1 MSCLDEFYL
10 ESTDGHNRLH
20 VMRWLPDDQKV
31 IAVLQIA
38 HGITEHIGRYDA
50 FARFMAN
57 GGFAVAGN
65 SHLGHGQSAPGE
77 RSLGFFARRGG
88 WETAAE
94 DMYLLYQTM
103 RRQYPDTPYFLLGH
117 SMGSFLSRTLLIRH
131 PECLDGCILS
141 GTGQQAPLL
150 LLIGRAAARMECI
163 FCGARQ
169 PSTGLNLLCNG
180 VYNRRIPNR
189 RLPGDWLTRNRESVD
204 RFTDDNACGFV
215 PTAGILRDLLGGI
228 RYVGKMKNAR
238 KMRKDLPVLLI
249 SGTRDPVGDYGA
261 GVKKVYRLF
270 KKAGLRDVTMKL
282 YDGARHEVLNETN
295 REEVYNDVLQW
306 MLERIN

>member
-1 MSCLDEFYL
+1 
-10 ESTDGHNRLH
+10 
-20 VMRWLPDDQKV
+20 MRWLPDDQK
-31 IAVLQIA
+31 IKGVLQIA

-57 GGFAVAGN
+57 SGFAVAGN
-65 SHLGHGQSAPGE
+65 SHLGHGQSASGE
-77 RSLGFFARRGG
+77 RGMGFFARRGG

-94 DMYLLYQTM
+94 DLYLLHQTM

-131 PECLDGCILS
+131 PECLNGCILS

-150 LLIGRAAARMECI
+150 LLTGCAITRMACV

-169 PSTGLNLLCNG
+169 PSPRLNLLCKS
-180 VYNRRIPNR
+180 VYNRRVLNR
-189 RLPGDWLTRNRESVD
+189 RSPGDWLTRNQESVD
-204 RFTDDNACGFV
+204 RFTADTACGFV
-215 PTAGILRDLLGGI
+215 PTAAMLRDLLGGI

-238 KMRKDLPVLLI
+238 KMRKDLPVLII
-249 SGTRDPVGDYGA
+249 SGIQDPVGDYGA
-261 GVKKVYRLF
+261 GVRKVYRLF
-270 KKAGLRDVTMKL
+270 KKAGLRDVTMTL

-306 MLERIN
+306 MMGRIY